1 MINDLIQNTRSNI
14 LKFNIESYK
23 DIRLCKSLIV
33 SFSDNMK
40 VQEKQIKLFLQKNM
54 YNHPKVRTMTYK
66 AKKIISDLFDLFVAE
81 TDLLPGKWKIFK
93 SDNEKFSNISDYISG
108 MTDKFAM
115 NIHRKFFNLYEF

>member
-1 MINDLIQNTRSNI
+1 
-14 LKFNIESYK
+14 
-23 DIRLCKSLIV
+23 
-33 SFSDNMK
+33 
-40 VQEKQIKLFLQKNM
+40 
-54 YNHPKVRTMTYK
+54 MTYK
-66 AKKIISDLFDLFVAE
+66 AKKIISDLFDLFVDE